1 MNNQSVILSIETAN
15 PSYKVDQSTV
25 QDYAN
30 IVFGEH
36 KEFLEKMLPVFT
48 NTGIKQRYFSAPM
61 EWFNQYHS
69 FADSNELFKKTAIE
83 LSVSAVSKAIASS
96 GLSLDDIGTVIFVC
110 STGIATPSIDSHI
123 ILQCGLPKDC
133 KRIPIWGLGCA
144 GGVSGL
150 ARAGEIASET
160 NRAVVLVSI
169 ELCSLTFQKS
179 DISKSNIIASTL
191 FGDGCAVVVVAPDSM
206 KSNKGVTI
214 SNSKSYLF
222 PSTEHIMG
230 WDVTE
235 SGLKVRFSRDIPT
248 FIISE
253 IPSVYYQTLKDWNTT
268 HEEIKHF
275 VMHPGGTKVL
285 QAYEEALSIQSS
297 ALAHSQTI
305 LEEYGNM
312 SSCSV
317 LYVLKKHIESGIQ
330 GKSVVM
336 ALGPGFSA
344 EMVLL
349 DVVK

>member
-1 MNNQSVILSIETAN
+1 MSNKAVILAIETAN
-15 PSYKVDQSTV
+15 PQYKVDQTTV

-61 EWFNQYHS
+61 EWFNKYHS

-83 LSVSAVSKAIASS
+83 LSVSAVSMAIESS
-96 GLSLDDIGTVIFVC
+96 GLSKNDIGTVIFVC

-123 ILQCGLPKDC
+123 ILQCGLPDDC

-150 ARAGEIASET
+150 AKAGEIASQT

-206 KSNKGVTI
+206 KTNSGTVI
-214 SNSKSYLF
+214 SNSKSHLF

-248 FIISE
+248 FITGE
-253 IPSVYYQTLKDWNTT
+253 IPRVYHQALTDWNTA

-285 QAYEEALSIQSS
+285 TAYEEALSIPTS

-317 LYVLKKHIESGIQ
+317 LFVLKRHIESGLK
-330 GKSVVM
+330 GKSVIM

-349 DVVK
+349 DAV